1 MVSLRPRPAA
11 SCGKMKWEPHPTS
24 CSSSR
29 ATGERIT
36 KRRESEDDPNVF
48 FVRSFKFHASQIVF
62 SSFSLLEPT
71 PNSDFNKLAHGPRGT
86 HAKHPLYVYRFH
98 PTDGSL
104 VLLNVHGDSNHVINP
119 AFSRYH
125 PTLNVVYTCTED
137 IEQNGRIFAYQVG
150 PNGELNQIGDAVDA
164 GGTSTC
170 YLTIDKAARHMLCVN
185 YWDSTLAVIPL
196 DPTTGALTGTVT
208 NMYDP
213 KDGKVMVAAGR
224 CAGGVNH
231 SNNDDSTIRMR
242 QADPHS
248 HALVLDPYVGCVAYV
263 PDLGKDLVREFFYDR
278 DKGKIDLELNVL
290 PSGLCTGH
298 PDGPRYL
305 EFHPHYNVAYVVN
318 ELSSTI
324 AVFEVDRTLLC
335 EMSAASKRGDDM
347 KQFKGR
353 STLRLIQSIK
363 TIPSAFPTVMN
374 TCGRICV
381 HKSGRFVVVSN
392 RGHQSIAI
400 FRVASDHAKQ
410 GELAAVGYFH
420 TRGETPR
427 HFQFDASGQ
436 YLLVANQ
443 DSDSLAVFNFNLS
456 SGVIAYTGNEYRV
469 PSPNF
474 ICCCPMQYLEERV
487 DDVGQQVVSNI
498 DFVRPAE
505 DIGGATMIMSTTES
519 TSSEE
524 NSCTIPVTEEF
535 ITTTTTDN
543 VFHKKSAQQ
552 LHKELELAHLQIA
565 ALKLELNRATSGSN

>member
-1 MVSLRPRPAA
+1 VVLVVGASIERDDDLPSLPP
-11 SCGKMKWEPHPTS
+11 
-24 CSSSR
+24 
-29 ATGERIT
+29 
-36 KRRESEDDPNVF
+36 
-48 FVRSFKFHASQIVF
+48 
-62 SSFSLLEPT
+62 SLFTWIALSLSNTLPYAWFRG
-71 PNSDFNKLAHGPRGT
+71 SDFDKLAHGPRGT
-86 HAKHPLYVYRFH
+86 KAKHPIYVYRFH
-98 PTDGSL
+98 PNDGSL
-104 VLLNVHGDSNHVINP
+104 VLLNVHGDANVVINP

-125 PTLNVVYTCTED
+125 PNLNVVYTCTED
-137 IEQNGRIFAYQVG
+137 IERNGRVFAYKVTS
-150 PNGELNQIGDAVDA
+150 NGELCQLGESVDA

-170 YLTIDKAARHMLCVN
+170 YLTIDKAARYMLCVN

-196 DPTTGALTGTVT
+196 DPETGAFAGPVK

-213 KDGKVMVAAGR
+213 KEGKTMVAAGR

-248 HALVLDPYVGCVAYV
+248 HALVLDPFEGCVAYV

-278 DKGKIDLELNVL
+278 AAGKIDLELNVL

-298 PDGPRYL
+298 PDGPRYF
-305 EFHPHYNVAYVVN
+305 EFHPKLNVAYVVN

-324 AVFEVDRTLLC
+324 AVFEVDRALLH
-335 EMSAASKRGDDM
+335 ELAAASNRGDDM
-347 KQFKGR
+347 SKFKGR

-363 TIPSAFPTVMN
+363 TIPSAFPTVLN

-400 FRVASDHAKQ
+400 FRVSAKGRSK
-410 GELAAVGYFH
+410 GELTAVGYFH

-443 DSDSLAVFNFNLS
+443 DTDSLAVFNFNLS
-456 SGVIAYTGNEYRV
+456 SGVITFSGNEYKV

-474 ICCCPMQYLEERV
+474 VCCCPMLCMEERSNETQDEEV
-487 DDVGQQVVSNI
+487 TIQTGATVQVSNL
-498 DFVRPAE
+498 DFVRP
-505 DIGGATMIMSTTES
+505 TTDNN
-519 TSSEE
+519 TASSSSSSLEE
-524 NSCTIPVTEEF
+524 NSCTVAVES
-535 ITTTTTDN
+535 N
-543 VFHKKSAQQ
+543 LKSTQQ
-552 LHKELELAHLQIA
+552 LMMELELARQEITS
-565 ALKLELNRATSGSN
+565 LKMELNRTVGSGVAAMTHDDQ